1 MPELKVIVQNAMKA
15 GVAIPAF
22 NIPYLPMLEPV
33 VRAVVDQNSFALI
46 ETARLEWI
54 KFEAGGPDV
63 IAKEFFRWQV
73 PDHIRLHLDHVP
85 AIDEDGQQVDY
96 LEIIQQAIDLGYH
109 SVMVDASRLS
119 LDENIAATRRVAEV
133 AHKAGVPCEAEL
145 GAVLG
150 HEAGPLPSYD
160 ELFASGRGFTKVDEA
175 SRFVA
180 ESGCDWLS
188 VAIGNIHGA
197 VSEGYKDQKKVA
209 ARLDLAHLEK
219 LSQAVLIPLVL
230 HGGSGIPQDYVLASF
245 KKGIAKINIATEI
258 RQAYESTLQSTSK
271 MSAAQDAVYQR
282 TCQLIGEYFGLK
294 DIQPLLA
301 QVSP

>member
-1 MPELKVIVQNAMKA
+1 
-15 GVAIPAF
+15 
-22 NIPYLPMLEPV
+22 
-33 VRAVVDQNSFALI
+33 
-46 ETARLEWI
+46 
-54 KFEAGGPDV
+54 V
-63 IAKEFFRWQV
+63 IAREFFRWQV

-96 LEIIQQAIDLGYH
+96 LKIIQQAIDLGYH
-109 SVMVDASRLS
+109 SVMVDASRLA

-175 SRFVA
+175 SRFVT

-230 HGGSGIPQDYVLASF
+230 HGGSGIPQEYVLASF

-271 MSAAQDAVYQR
+271 VSAAQDAVYQR